1 MGASDDALTD
11 AIVAALGAVPPV
23 VRAEAFVYPAAAPA
37 FVAADGAARP
47 RPASDHL
54 RLYVH
59 VPFCAYHCR
68 FCHFA
73 TVVGADRARQQRY
86 VDAVI
91 RELDWIEPGTPL
103 SQLFVGGGTPTALA
117 PDLLDRLLGAVF
129 GRTRPHGTNVHTVEA
144 SPESVAPAHLAVLA
158 SHGVGRVSMG
168 VQSLDDDVLAGVARG
183 HGRAQALAAIDRLVG
198 AGFIVNVDLMYG
210 LPGQSEAGFRDAV
223 AEVAARGVHSMTLY
237 AVRVTPTSSVGR
249 AVAREGRA
257 LELATLFRWRRV
269 ARDAAIERGYAQ
281 VRGHTFKRR
290 GTIADRHV
298 REVCHDERV
307 QGLQLGVGM
316 SARSQL
322 LDALYRNR
330 RGFDAYVEAVE
341 AGRSPVDGVMVLR
354 DEDRGTK
361 LIARTIGEGGVLAR
375 AAYALAVG
383 RSLDADHGATI
394 AELTAAGLL
403 EEVEADG
410 GGLRLTATG
419 RLLYDR
425 VLVRFYPPA
434 AVARLRTA

>member
-1 MGASDDALTD
+1 MGPSDEPLTD
-11 AIVAALGAVPPV
+11 AIVAALADVPPV
-23 VRAEAFVYPAAAPA
+23 VRAEAFVYPAAVPA
-37 FVAADGAARP
+37 FASVDGAVRP
-47 RPASDHL
+47 RPSSDHL

-59 VPFCAYHCR
+59 VPFCAYHCS

-73 TVVGADRARQQRY
+73 TVVGADRARQARY
-86 VDAVI
+86 VEAVV
-91 RELDWIEPGTPL
+91 RELAWIEPGTPL

-129 GRTRPHGTNVHTVEA
+129 ARTRPYGTNVHTVEA
-144 SPESVAPAHLAVLA
+144 SPESVAPDHLAVLA
-158 SHGVGRVSMG
+158 AHGIGRVSMG

-183 HGRAQALAAIDRLVG
+183 HGRDQALAAIDRLVG

-210 LPGQSEAGFRDAV
+210 LPGQTEAGFRAAV
-223 AEVAARGVHSMTLY
+223 DEVAAHGVHSMTLY
-237 AVRVTPTSSVGR
+237 AVRVAPTSPVGR

-257 LELATLFRWRRV
+257 LDLATLLRWRRV
-269 ARDAAIERGYAQ
+269 ARDAAAARGYAQ

-290 GTIADRHV
+290 GTLADRHV
-298 REVCHDERV
+298 REACHDERV

-322 LDALYRNR
+322 LDTLYRNR
-330 RGFDAYVEAVE
+330 RGFDAYVDAVE

-354 DEDRGTK
+354 DEDRATK

-375 AAYALAVG
+375 AAYAAAVG
-383 RSLDADHGATI
+383 RSLDADHGATVE
-394 AELTAAGLL
+394 ELVAAGLL
-403 EEVEADG
+403 EAVEAEG
-410 GGLRLTATG
+410 GGLRLTETG

-425 VLVRFYPPA
+425 VLVRFYPPW